1 MSNAGNHLGYSS
13 GAFELSAEAL
23 YEGLDPLLLQR
34 KGRLI
39 LLATK
44 EADRDALARLCREF
58 YESRSY
64 DPIPT
69 LVHILSQAYRDQP
82 TLAEQ
87 CPLAVVLRGLELN
100 MVGTDQAVVRLM
112 RYGVVRD
119 LFNAQAS
126 QRGFRVAMNRRD
138 VSPRIPPIYSAQ
150 WRLVSGDMLM
160 FTVQSVAARVGAGGI
175 RRVVRLSGSA
185 SRAATLIGRLPRVP
199 GSVPIIIM
207 QQGQFSPVPE
217 MSSSK
222 PPPEAEQES
231 QRRRKRGWS
240 PIWAALLVTLLAVV
254 VTLWTTGAH
263 LDTDEL
269 QDYLLMMF
277 FPPSTPTP
285 TLEVDAP
292 EEEIIIV
299 VDLPYDPP
307 TLVSPYTGARLE
319 GEEITLFWEWEGE
332 LAVSELYEVILWP
345 AGNDPEARTVTGA
358 QRHSVSIGEDG
369 WYRWSVRIV
378 DGTDRQNL
386 VPLSPEAEAISFLWR
401 AE

>member
-13 GAFELSAEAL
+13 GAQELSAEAL

-39 LLATK
+39 LLASK
-44 EADRDALARLCREF
+44 EADQEVLTRLCREY

-64 DPIPT
+64 DPIPS
-69 LVHILSQAYRDQP
+69 LVHILAQTYRDQP
-82 TLAEQ
+82 AMAQE

-126 QRGFRVAMNRRD
+126 QRGFRVAMTQRD

-160 FTVQSVAARVGAGGI
+160 FTVQSVAARVGAGSI
-175 RRVVRLSGSA
+175 QRVVRLAGSA

-199 GSVPIIIM
+199 GSAPIIIM

-217 MSSSK
+217 MPNTK
-222 PPPEAEQES
+222 PPPEAEQET
-231 QRRRKRGWS
+231 RRQHRRGWS
-240 PIWAALLVTLLAVV
+240 PIWVALLVTVLAVV
-254 VTLWTTGAH
+254 FAVWTTGFH
-263 LDTDEL
+263 LDPDEL
-269 QDYLLMMF
+269 QDYLYMMF

-285 TLEVDAP
+285 MLEVEAP
-292 EEEIIIV
+292 IEEIV
-299 VDLPYDPP
+299 PVQDLRYEAP
-307 TLVSPYTGARLE
+307 TLISPYTGARFE

-332 LAVSELYEVILWP
+332 LEVSELYEVILWP

-358 QRHSVSIGEDG
+358 RRHEVSIGEDG

-378 DGTDRQNL
+378 DGTDRDNL
-386 VPLSPEAEAISFLWR
+386 LPLSPEAEPISFLWR